1 MIRQPRDN
9 RSLAGG
15 ADMIAD
21 NTGADATPTIV
32 HLTAEYSPFARSGGL
47 AEAVMGLANYQVQAG
62 ANVVVFLP
70 LYRHVRDFAPD
81 LAPLGR
87 PIAVSLGFR
96 SEEVRFFREVQPPP
110 GPKVVF
116 VDLPK
121 YFNRS
126 ALYGEGGHDYPD
138 NARRFAMF
146 SRAVL
151 DAIPRLIGG
160 PVLIHAHDWHT
171 SLALMYMRTY
181 AGLRE
186 HYAGTPTV
194 LTVHNAGY
202 QGHFPATMLNDCGIP
217 PEVYNF
223 RHLEWYDRIN
233 FLKGGLTFADMV
245 VTVSPNHV
253 GELRTAGGGFG
264 LQEVFVSLADRFTG
278 ILNGIDQSVWDP
290 STDAQI
296 TANYTHDD
304 PTTNKAKCKAALQ
317 RSFGLPQRRR
327 TPLFGM
333 ASRMVTQKG
342 LDLLL
347 SSHLIWNLDA
357 QFVFLGAGEP
367 RFERALLDL
376 AAQRPRNVGVQLDFT
391 DRLEHRLMAGADM
404 TLMPSQY
411 EPCGLTQ
418 MRAQRYGSLPIA
430 RRVGGIA
437 DTVTDDV
444 TGFLF
449 DEYNAAAFDGAMS
462 RALARFA
469 DRDAW
474 GQRMRTAM
482 EREFGWE
489 RAAERYTD
497 VYTRAQ
503 MIAERRA

>member
-1 MIRQPRDN
+1 MADDAAN
-9 RSLAGG
+9 RSV
-15 ADMIAD
+15 
-21 NTGADATPTIV
+21 TPVGVQPLVPERRTIV
-32 HLTAEYSPFARSGGL
+32 HLTSEYSPFARSGGL
-47 AEAVMGLANYQVQAG
+47 AEAVMGLANFQVQAG
-62 ANVVVFLP
+62 HSVVVFLP

-87 PIAVSLGFR
+87 PIEVDLGFR
-96 SEEVRFFREVQPPP
+96 TEQVRFFREVHPAP

-116 VDLPK
+116 VDIPQ

-126 ALYGEGGHDYPD
+126 ALYGEGGRDYAD

-160 PVLIHAHDWHT
+160 PILVHAHDWHT
-171 SLALMYMRTY
+171 SLALMYLRTY

-186 HYAGTPTV
+186 RYATTPTV
-194 LTVHNAGY
+194 LSVHNAGY
-202 QGHFPATMLNDCGIP
+202 QGHFPASMLNDCGIP
-217 PEVYNF
+217 LEVYNF
-223 RHLEWYDRIN
+223 RHLEWYGQIN

-253 GELRTAGGGFG
+253 GELRTPGGGFG
-264 LQEVFVSLADRFTG
+264 LQEVFVWLGDRFTG
-278 ILNGIDQSVWDP
+278 ILNGIDQQIWNP
-290 STDAQI
+290 ETDNQI
-296 TANYTHDD
+296 TATYSRND

-342 LDLLL
+342 LDLILQ
-347 SSHLIWNLDA
+347 SHLVWNLDA

-367 RFERALLDL
+367 HFERALLKL
-376 AAQRPRNVGVQLDFT
+376 AAARPQNVGVQLDFT

-418 MRAQRYGSLPIA
+418 MRAQRYGTLPIA

-437 DTVTDDV
+437 DTISDDV

-449 DEYNAAAFDGAMS
+449 DEYNAGALDHAMS

-469 DRDAW
+469 DREVWA
-474 GQRMRTAM
+474 QRMHAAM
-482 EREFGWE
+482 GRDFGWE
-489 RAAERYTD
+489 RAAERYTA
-497 VYTRAQ
+497 VYRRAQ
-503 MIAERRA
+503 AITDARR